1 MSRIAIHSDQAPK
14 AIGPY
19 SQAVQMGELVFLTG
33 QIALHPE
40 KMELAQGIE
49 AQTVQVL
56 ENLQAVARAS
66 GGSFSDVGKLT
77 IYLTELSHFG
87 VVNEIMSRYFE
98 APYPARATVG
108 VSALALNA
116 LVAMDA
122 TLVLPRRIE

>member
-19 SQAVQMGELVFLTG
+19 SQAVRMGDLVFLTG

-40 KMELAQGIE
+40 KMELPQGIE
-49 AQTVQVL
+49 AQTIQVL
-56 ENLQAVARAS
+56 ENLQAVAHAA
-66 GGSFSDVGKLT
+66 GGSFVDVGKLT

-87 VVNEIMSRYFE
+87 VVNEIMSRYFA

-116 LVAMDA
+116 LVAIDA
-122 TLVLPRRIE
+122 TLVLPRMAE

>member
-122 TLVLPRRIE
+122 TLVLPRRTE

>member
-33 QIALHPE
+33 QIALHPK

-122 TLVLPRRIE
+122 TLVLPRRTE

>member
-1 MSRIAIHSDQAPK
+1 MSRIAIYSDQAPK

-19 SQAVQMGELVFLTG
+19 SQAVHMGDLVFLTG
-33 QIALHPE
+33 QIVLHPE

-49 AQTVQVL
+49 AQTIQVL
-56 ENLQAVARAS
+56 ENLQAVAQAA

-77 IYLTELSHFG
+77 IYLTDLSHFG

-98 APYPARATVG
+98 APFPARATVG

-122 TLVLPRRIE
+122 ILVLPQKTG

>member
-1 MSRIAIHSDQAPK
+1 MSRVAIHSDQAPK

-19 SQAVQMGELVFLTG
+19 SQAVHMGDLVFLTG

-49 AQTVQVL
+49 AQTIQVL
-56 ENLQAVARAS
+56 ENLKAVAQAA
-66 GGSFSDVGKLT
+66 GGSFSNVGKLT
-77 IYLTELSHFG
+77 IYLTDLSHFG
-87 VVNEIMSRYFE
+87 AVNEIMSRYFE
-98 APYPARATVG
+98 APFPARATVG

-122 TLVLPRRIE
+122 ILVLPQKTG

>member
-49 AQTVQVL
+49 AQTIQVL
-56 ENLQAVARAS
+56 ENLQSVAQAA
-66 GGSFSDVGKLT
+66 GGGFSDVGKLT

-116 LVAMDA
+116 LIAIDA
-122 TLVLPRRIE
+122 TLVILRKTE